1 MTEQARGAVRTLTD
15 QLPTDRLKSEL
26 RNLASAA
33 GDRAISSLQEQAGAA
48 TQRLTQYANGQ
59 GGPGLMAAVTGAGQ
73 LAEGKS
79 PARAL
84 LGGGMAA
91 AKGKLSGMFGGGGSD
106 GKGGQGRNL
115 KVTNIEESIDIG
127 VPVRVAYNQW
137 TQFEEFPSFMKK
149 VERADQDEDE
159 KLNWKAQVLW
169 SHREWQAT
177 ISKQVPDRMIA
188 WDSEGQKGHVDGT
201 VTFHELAPDLTRILL
216 VLEYHPQ
223 GFFEHT
229 GNLWRAQGRRARL
242 ELKHFRRHVMTQVIK
257 HPDEVEGWRGVI
269 EEGEVVKDHETAVRE
284 EQDAGRGGNG
294 AGHEPD
300 EAADEYEAE
309 DEYEPAEDGDEPAG
323 AEDEYDEPDE
333 HDEAGEEFE
342 PEEAEDEYDEADGD
356 REGGDREL
364 TGAGR
369 SGRRPRRR

>member
-1 MTEQARGAVRTLTD
+1 MTEQARGAVRTLTR

-48 TQRLTQYANGQ
+48 TERLTEYANGQ
-59 GGPGLMAAVTGAGQ
+59 GGPGLMAALTGAGQ

-84 LGGGMAA
+84 LGAGMAG
-91 AKGKLSGMFGGGGSD
+91 AKGKLGGLFGGGKD
-106 GKGGQGRNL
+106 GKGGRGRNL

-137 TQFEEFPSFMKK
+137 TQFEDFPSFMKK
-149 VERADQDEDE
+149 VERADQEEDE

-177 ISKQVPDRMIA
+177 ISKQVPDRMIT
-188 WDSEGQKGHVDGT
+188 WHSEGQKGHVDGT
-201 VTFHELAPDLTRILL
+201 VTFHALAPDLTRILM

-229 GNLWRAQGRRARL
+229 GNLWRAQGRRVRL
-242 ELKHFRRHVMTQVIK
+242 ELKHFRRHVMTQVIE

-284 EQDAGRGGNG
+284 EREAGQDDTG

-300 EAADEYEAE
+300 EAGDEYETD
-309 DEYEPAEDGDEPAG
+309 DEYEPAEDEDEPAE
-323 AEDEYDEPDE
+323 AADDYEPDE
-333 HDEAGEEFE
+333 EGEAGEEFE
-342 PEEAEDEYDEADGD
+342 PEEAADEYDEQDERREADGD
-356 REGGDREL
+356 REL
-364 TGAGR
+364 AGAGR

>member
-1 MTEQARGAVRTLTD
+1 MTEQARGAVRTLTR

-48 TQRLTQYANGQ
+48 TERLTEYANGQ
-59 GGPGLMAAVTGAGQ
+59 GGPGLMAALTGAGQ

-84 LGGGMAA
+84 LGAGMAG
-91 AKGKLSGMFGGGGSD
+91 AKGKLGGLFGGGKD
-106 GKGGQGRNL
+106 GKGGRGRNL

-137 TQFEEFPSFMKK
+137 TQFEDFPSFMKK
-149 VERADQDEDE
+149 VERADQEEDE

-177 ISKQVPDRMIA
+177 ISKQVPDRMIT
-188 WDSEGQKGHVDGT
+188 WHSEGQKGHVDGT
-201 VTFHELAPDLTRILL
+201 VTFHALAPDLTRILV

-229 GNLWRAQGRRARL
+229 GNLWRAQGRRVRL
-242 ELKHFRRHVMTQVIK
+242 ELKHFRRHVMTQVIE

-284 EQDAGRGGNG
+284 EREAGQDDTG

-300 EAADEYEAE
+300 EAGDEYETD
-309 DEYEPAEDGDEPAG
+309 DEYEPAEDEDEPA
-323 AEDEYDEPDE
+323 ADDYEPDE
-333 HDEAGEEFE
+333 EGEAGEEFE
-342 PEEAEDEYDEADGD
+342 PEEAADEYDEQDERREADGD
-356 REGGDREL
+356 REL
-364 TGAGR
+364 A
-369 SGRRPRRR
+369 